1 MPINTEFFE
10 STAGLSPDGRT
21 LYFVKKIGNGNRD
34 IFECSRTMGGT
45 WSKPRKII
53 GISTEYDDDAPFIHP
68 DGKTLYFSSKG
79 HSSMGGYDI
88 FKSVKTPGGGW
99 SAPENLG
106 YPINTAGDDIYFV
119 LTADG
124 RIGFYASEKEGGFGK
139 QDIYSIR
146 MPVTEKQ
153 PELALLKGTVK
164 DASTG
169 KAVDAE
175 ITVVDN
181 ETKETVG
188 KFNSNASTGEYLISL
203 PSGKNYGV
211 TIEKDDHLFYSEN
224 VYLSN
229 KEGYKEIK
237 KEIRLSSAKSGS
249 KVVLKNIFFESGK
262 SEISPQSSTELE
274 RLVKVLKDNPS
285 IRIEISG
292 HTDNVGDPKAN
303 QSLSELRAQEVMKYL
318 VLNGIDKSRITA
330 KGYGIQ

>member
-1 MPINTEFFE
+1 
-10 STAGLSPDGRT
+10 
-21 LYFVKKIGNGNRD
+21 
-34 IFECSRTMGGT
+34 
-45 WSKPRKII
+45 
-53 GISTEYDDDAPFIHP
+53 
-68 DGKTLYFSSKG
+68 
-79 HSSMGGYDI
+79 
-88 FKSVKTPGGGW
+88 
-99 SAPENLG
+99 
-106 YPINTAGDDIYFV
+106 
-119 LTADG
+119 
-124 RIGFYASEKEGGFGK
+124 
-139 QDIYSIR
+139 
-146 MPVTEKQ
+146 
-153 PELALLKGTVK
+153 
-164 DASTG
+164 
-169 KAVDAE
+169 
-175 ITVVDN
+175 VVDN

-330 KGYGIQ
+330 KGYGSSVPLESNDTEEGRMQNRRTEFKIL